1 MQLVTDNTIL
11 QPDAGDGENIANDE
25 IIRDDAI
32 TFDEALQLLETDGRF
47 FLLITLRD
55 ITYSFLNKV
64 LNII

>member
-1 MQLVTDNTIL
+1 MVYNL
-11 QPDAGDGENIANDE
+11 QPDAGDGETIANDE

-47 FLLITLRD
+47 FLLIALRD